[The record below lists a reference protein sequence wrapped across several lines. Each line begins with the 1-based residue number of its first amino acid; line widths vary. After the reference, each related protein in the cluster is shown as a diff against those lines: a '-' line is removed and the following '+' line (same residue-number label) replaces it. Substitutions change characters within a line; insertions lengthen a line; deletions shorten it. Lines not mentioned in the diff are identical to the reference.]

1 MYCLICVIYVACL
14 MACKV
19 TLPYKCHLMA
29 SKFDFHIS
37 AVDVEETS
45 KSEAVQWICCMA
57 TLNGYNEG

>member
-1 MYCLICVIYVACL
+1 MIYVACL

-29 SKFDFHIS
+29 SKFDFLIS

-45 KSEAVQWICCMA
+45 NSEDVQWIFCMA
-57 TLNGYNEG
+57 TLNSYNEM

>member
-1 MYCLICVIYVACL
+1 VIYVACL

-57 TLNGYNEG
+57 TLNGYNGE